1 MDLATR
7 FLIDECLSPDLA
19 EIVKREYGMQAIH
32 VPWLGRPPRGKK
44 SWQDPD
50 VVDEVAINDFVL
62 VTNNRRDFV
71 QRYYPAKLTIHNGLV
86 IVIQKSDLD
95 SEKAMFRAAMD
106 VIMQMDDI
114 VNKLIEVDPEAN
126 VTVTGWPNPSLSNP
140 WTDPRKG

>member
-71 QRYYPAKLTIHNGLV
+71 QRVLSGETDHSQRPRDRYPKIR
-86 IVIQKSDLD
+86 S
-95 SEKAMFRAAMD
+95 
-106 VIMQMDDI
+106 
-114 VNKLIEVDPEAN
+114 
-126 VTVTGWPNPSLSNP
+126 
-140 WTDPRKG
+140 